1 MAQVTGGGSKAAVMA
16 DFNPKETTLRE
27 VITNYAETSRAK
39 GSKLTGFEDKL
50 FKSKALQTYLDN
62 PVTEFFDGHWGD
74 ADNPLIKVL
83 NSVGEKSRGGYY
95 SAIASIESNVFRQIN
110 RLRFNEDY
118 TKLTDTVARPEKG
131 AKYTSKFGYNPERL
145 GSFHANLVEFVK
157 NNPDSKPVA
166 NALLFQ
172 LYTGF
177 RPNAAGGLTPQNIQS
192 PQVRGGPHGIFISGS
207 QLGAKGSPIN
217 VPLTRRAMAVLQSQE
232 IFNEN
237 KFGGQQFIFQK
248 KSGNKIKPIDDKDIT
263 GLLKKM
269 QKANLIPEGLKVD
282 VSGITPKSSA
292 NLTAYDLRRLHATTL
307 AFLQV
312 PIEKAAMLTGR
323 VIGSGGEQA
332 RYIGVSPGVFNPKG
346 AALDANKL
354 TDYMYQEYSRVV
366 PGGTQAAEK
375 DKKFLSRNRDIFS
388 TNQPIEFVDSKTDVF
403 KGTYGEGT
411 KLVQTVDPNIVE
423 GEFKVLDDKP
433 PASIAE
439 TSKETQDWFK
449 SMNIDDGSLGTTE
462 TPKIEDKKSS
472 KSGKLKSVDPF
483 SISLGIGV
491 GAELLDDSGE
501 IVAEEAT
508 ASTISSALSKTA
520 PKLMQTSAGK
530 ALPIAGAGFVFPSSP
545 TNVGEI
551 EGFARQDIDKRFGG
565 IDQMDTSQ
573 EKQIYRDDP
582 RLRGTTKMYDP
593 SELLRRDPSDPLS
606 DEAQRERFLA
616 RAKKKASSGVRGFVE
631 KAINR

>member
-27 VITNYAETSRAK
+27 VISNYAEASRAK

-62 PVTEFFDGHWGD
+62 PVTELFDGHWGD

-110 RLRFNEDY
+110 RLRFNEEY

-131 AKYTSKFGYNPERL
+131 VKYTSKFGYNPERL
-145 GSFHANLVEFVK
+145 GSFHANLVEYVK

-177 RPNAAGGLTPQNIQS
+177 RPNAAGGLTPLNIRN

-232 IFNEN
+232 MFNES

-248 KSGNKIKPIDDKDIT
+248 KSGKQIKPIDDKDIT

-282 VSGITPKSSA
+282 VTGVTPKSSA

-323 VIGSGGEQA
+323 VVGSGGEQA
-332 RYIGVSPGVFNPKG
+332 RYIGVSPGVFIPKG

-366 PGGTQAAEK
+366 PGGMDAAEK
-375 DKKFLSRNRDIFS
+375 DKKFLSRNRDIFIP
-388 TNQPIEFVDSKTDVF
+388 NQPVEFVESKTDVF
-403 KGTYGEGT
+403 KGTYGQGT
-411 KLVQTVDPNIVE
+411 KLVQTTDTNFIE
-423 GEFKVLDDKP
+423 GDYTVLDDKP
-433 PASIAE
+433 VA
-439 TSKETQDWFK
+439 T
-449 SMNIDDGSLGTTE
+449 
-462 TPKIEDKKSS
+462 IEDASDATKKWFQEAGGTL
-472 KSGKLKSVDPF
+472 KTVGKEVIKKLPF
-483 SISLGIGV
+483 VAGV
-491 GAELLDDSGE
+491 T
-501 IVAEEAT
+501 VT
-508 ASTISSALSKTA
+508 ADMLRR
-520 PKLMQTSAGK
+520 
-530 ALPIAGAGFVFPSSP
+530 
-545 TNVGEI
+545 
-551 EGFARQDIDKRFGG
+551 GFAPSTAIAYGA
-565 IDQMDTSQ
+565 
-573 EKQIYRDDP
+573 
-582 RLRGTTKMYDP
+582 
-593 SELLRRDPSDPLS
+593 SELLPISASDADMAAKFARDVRDEGFIGAIGKTEEVGRLKDLS
-606 DEAQRERFLA
+606 KDFRSEAERKSQLTLEEQMQSLQQG
-616 RAKKKASSGVRGFVE
+616 R
-631 KAINR
+631 

>member
-1 MAQVTGGGSKAAVMA
+1 MAQVAGGGSKAAVMA
-16 DFNPKETTLRE
+16 DFNPKETTLRQ
-27 VITNYAETSRAK
+27 VIGDYAEASRAK

-62 PVTEFFDGHWGD
+62 PVTELFDGHWGD

-95 SAIASIESNVFRQIN
+95 SAIASIESNVFRQIS
-110 RLRFNEDY
+110 RLRFNEEY

-145 GSFHANLVEFVK
+145 GSFHANLVEYVK

-177 RPNAAGGLTPQNIQS
+177 RPNAAGGLTPLNIQR

-232 IFNEN
+232 MFNEN

-248 KSGNKIKPIDDKDIT
+248 KSGKEIKPIDDKDIT

-282 VSGITPKSSA
+282 VTGVTPKSSA

-323 VIGSGGEQA
+323 VVGGGGEQA

-366 PGGTQAAEK
+366 PGGTEAAEK
-375 DKKFLSRNRDIFS
+375 DKKFLSRNRDVFS
-388 TNQPIEFVDSKTDVF
+388 PNEPIEFVKPETDTF
-403 KGTYGEGT
+403 RGAYGQGT
-411 KLVQTVDPNIVE
+411 KLVQTTDADFIE
-423 GEFKVLDDKP
+423 GDYTVLDDKP
-433 PASIAE
+433 VATIEDASDATKKWFQEAGGTLKEKVVKGAKALKGPARMAVGPVLYGLTVSDEIEAAERRFDSPDAGFLRKSISDLGLEDTAAGIEGRVVAGARAFDPGVELAYDIAE
-439 TSKETQDWFK
+439 
-449 SMNIDDGSLGTTE
+449 G
-462 TPKIEDKKSS
+462 
-472 KSGKLKSVDPF
+472 
-483 SISLGIGV
+483 
-491 GAELLDDSGE
+491 
-501 IVAEEAT
+501 
-508 ASTISSALSKTA
+508 
-520 PKLMQTSAGK
+520 AGK
-530 ALPIAGAGFVFPSSP
+530 FAKKARQEGIPEALGLDTEKAKQM
-545 TNVGEI
+545 NVLRKKRLADRVKRNTSVTPPPE
-551 EGFARQDIDKRFGG
+551 EGFINQNEIGRQ
-565 IDQMDTSQ
+565 
-573 EKQIYRDDP
+573 
-582 RLRGTTKMYDP
+582 
-593 SELLRRDPSDPLS
+593 
-606 DEAQRERFLA
+606 
-616 RAKKKASSGVRGFVE
+616 
-631 KAINR
+631 

>member
-1 MAQVTGGGSKAAVMA
+1 MAQVAGGGSKAAVMA

-27 VITNYAETSRAK
+27 VITDYAKASRAR

-50 FKSKALQTYLDN
+50 FKSKALKTYLNN
-62 PVTEFFDGHWGD
+62 PVVELFDGNWGD
-74 ADNPLIKVL
+74 ADNPLIKLL

-95 SAIASIESNVFRQIN
+95 SAIASIETNVFRQIN
-110 RLRFNEDY
+110 RLRFNEEY
-118 TKLTDTVARPEKG
+118 KKLTDGVARPEKG

-145 GSFHANLVEFVK
+145 GSFQANLVEFVK

-177 RPNAAGGLTPQNIQS
+177 RPNAAGGLTPQNIQR
-192 PQVRGGPHGIFISGS
+192 PEVRGGPHGIFISGT

-248 KSGNKIKPIDDKDIT
+248 KSGNQIKPIDDKDIT

-307 AFLQV
+307 AFLQI

-346 AALDANKL
+346 AAFDANKL

-366 PGGTQAAEK
+366 PGGMEAAEK

-388 TNQPIEFVDSKTDVF
+388 PNEPIEFVKPQTDVF
-403 KGTYGEGT
+403 KGTYGQGT
-411 KLVQTVDPNIVE
+411 KLVQTVDDNFIE
-423 GEFKVLDDKP
+423 GEYKVIDQEKSLTKIED
-433 PASIAE
+433 ASDE
-439 TSKETQDWFK
+439 TKKWFQAA
-449 SMNIDDGSLGTTE
+449 GGTLKDE
-462 TPKIEDKKSS
+462 APKIEDKTSGAS
-472 KSGKLKSVDPF
+472 KLIK
-483 SISLGIGV
+483 GV
-491 GAELLDDSGE
+491 GKKIIPSLTIAAIAQQYAKSKKAGASTLEAGIRAGTELLPLSMQDVEDLGGF
-501 IVAEEAT
+501 VAEAREKGIPEA
-508 ASTISSALSKTA
+508 LD
-520 PKLMQTSAGK
+520 L
-530 ALPIAGAGFVFPSSP
+530 
-545 TNVGEI
+545 
-551 EGFARQDIDKRFGG
+551 
-565 IDQMDTSQ
+565 DT
-573 EKQIYRDDP
+573 EKQQRMNVLRKQ
-582 RLRGTTKMYDP
+582 RLADRV
-593 SELLRRDPSDPLS
+593 
-606 DEAQRERFLA
+606 QRNTSVTPPEDQ
-616 RAKKKASSGVRGFVE
+616 GF
-631 KAINR
+631 INQNQMGE

>member
-27 VITNYAETSRAK
+27 VISNYAEASRAK

-62 PVTEFFDGHWGD
+62 PVTELFDGHWGD

-110 RLRFNEDY
+110 RLRFNEEY

-131 AKYTSKFGYNPERL
+131 VKYTSKFGYNPERL
-145 GSFHANLVEFVK
+145 GSFHANLVEYVK

-177 RPNAAGGLTPQNIQS
+177 RPNAAGGLTPLNIRN

-232 IFNEN
+232 MFNES

-248 KSGNKIKPIDDKDIT
+248 KSGKQIKPIDDKDIT

-282 VSGITPKSSA
+282 VTGVTPKSSA

-323 VIGSGGEQA
+323 VVGSGGEQA

-366 PGGTQAAEK
+366 PGGMDAAEK

-388 TNQPIEFVDSKTDVF
+388 PNQPVEFVESKTDVF
-403 KGTYGEGT
+403 KGTYGQGT
-411 KLVQTVDPNIVE
+411 KLVQTTDTNFIE
-423 GEFKVLDDKP
+423 GDYTVLDDKP
-433 PASIAE
+433 VA
-439 TSKETQDWFK
+439 T
-449 SMNIDDGSLGTTE
+449 
-462 TPKIEDKKSS
+462 IEDASDATKKWFQEAGGTL
-472 KSGKLKSVDPF
+472 KTVGKEVIKKLPF
-483 SISLGIGV
+483 VAGV
-491 GAELLDDSGE
+491 T
-501 IVAEEAT
+501 VT
-508 ASTISSALSKTA
+508 ADMLRR
-520 PKLMQTSAGK
+520 
-530 ALPIAGAGFVFPSSP
+530 
-545 TNVGEI
+545 
-551 EGFARQDIDKRFGG
+551 GFAPSTAIAYGA
-565 IDQMDTSQ
+565 
-573 EKQIYRDDP
+573 
-582 RLRGTTKMYDP
+582 
-593 SELLRRDPSDPLS
+593 SELLPISATDADMAAKFARDVRDEGFIGAIGKTEEVGRLKDLS
-606 DEAQRERFLA
+606 KDFRSEAERKSQLTLEEQMQSLQQG
-616 RAKKKASSGVRGFVE
+616 R
-631 KAINR
+631 

>member
-1 MAQVTGGGSKAAVMA
+1 MAQVAGGGSKAAVMA

-27 VITNYAETSRAK
+27 VIGNYAESSRAK

-62 PVTEFFDGHWGD
+62 PVTELFDGHWGD

-95 SAIASIESNVFRQIN
+95 SAIASLESNVFRQIN
-110 RLRFNEDY
+110 RLRFNEEY
-118 TKLTDTVARPEKG
+118 TRLTDTVARPEKG
-131 AKYTSKFGYNPERL
+131 VKYTSKFGYNPERL
-145 GSFHANLVEFVK
+145 GSFHANLVEYVK

-177 RPNAAGGLTPQNIQS
+177 RPNAAGGLTPQNIRD
-192 PQVRGGPHGIFISGS
+192 PQVRNGPHGIFISGS

-232 IFNEN
+232 MFNEN

-248 KSGNKIKPIDDKDIT
+248 KSGKQIKPIDDKDIT

-282 VSGITPKSSA
+282 VTGVTPKSSA

-323 VIGSGGEQA
+323 VVGGGGEQA

-366 PGGTQAAEK
+366 PGGMQAAEK
-375 DKKFLSRNRDIFS
+375 DNKFLSRNRDVFS
-388 TNQPIEFVDSKTDVF
+388 PNQPVEFVESKTDVF
-403 KGTYGEGT
+403 KGTYGQGT
-411 KLVQTVDPNIVE
+411 KLVQTTDTDFIE
-423 GEFKVLDDKP
+423 GDYTVLDDKP
-433 PASIAE
+433 VA
-439 TSKETQDWFK
+439 T
-449 SMNIDDGSLGTTE
+449 
-462 TPKIEDKKSS
+462 IEDASDATKKWFQEAGGTL
-472 KSGKLKSVDPF
+472 KTVGKEVIKKLPLVA
-483 SISLGIGV
+483 GV
-491 GAELLDDSGE
+491 TVTAEMLRRGVAPSTAFAYGA
-501 IVAEEAT
+501 
-508 ASTISSALSKTA
+508 
-520 PKLMQTSAGK
+520 
-530 ALPIAGAGFVFPSSP
+530 
-545 TNVGEI
+545 
-551 EGFARQDIDKRFGG
+551 
-565 IDQMDTSQ
+565 
-573 EKQIYRDDP
+573 
-582 RLRGTTKMYDP
+582 
-593 SELLRRDPSDPLS
+593 SELLPISATDADT
-606 DEAQRERFLA
+606 AGAFV
-616 RAKKKASSGVRGFVE
+616 KKAREKGLPEAIGLDTEKQKQMNITRKQRLADRVRQNTSVTPPPEEGF
-631 KAINR
+631 INQNQMGE

>member
-1 MAQVTGGGSKAAVMA
+1 MAQVAGGGSKAAVMA
-16 DFNPKETTLRE
+16 DFNPKETTLRQ
-27 VITNYAETSRAK
+27 VIGDYAEASRAK

-62 PVTEFFDGHWGD
+62 PVTELFDGHWGD

-95 SAIASIESNVFRQIN
+95 SAIASIESNVFRQIS
-110 RLRFNEDY
+110 RLRFNEEY

-145 GSFHANLVEFVK
+145 GSFHANLVEYVK

-177 RPNAAGGLTPQNIQS
+177 RPNAAGGLTPLNIQR

-232 IFNEN
+232 TFNEN

-248 KSGNKIKPIDDKDIT
+248 KSGKEIKPIDDKDIT

-282 VSGITPKSSA
+282 VTGVTPKSSA

-323 VIGSGGEQA
+323 VVGGGGEQA

-366 PGGTQAAEK
+366 PGGTEAAEK
-375 DKKFLSRNRDIFS
+375 DKKFLSRNRDVFS
-388 TNQPIEFVDSKTDVF
+388 PNEPIEFVKPETDTF
-403 KGTYGEGT
+403 RGTYGQGT
-411 KLVQTVDPNIVE
+411 KLVQTTDADFIE
-423 GEFKVLDDKP
+423 GDYRILDDKP
-433 PASIAE
+433 VGSIEDASDATKKWFQEAGGTLKEKVVKGAKALKGPARMAAGPVLYGLTVSDEIEAAEKRFDSPDAGFLRKSISDLGLEDTAAGIEGRVVAGARAFDPGVELAYDIAE
-439 TSKETQDWFK
+439 
-449 SMNIDDGSLGTTE
+449 GA
-462 TPKIEDKKSS
+462 
-472 KSGKLKSVDPF
+472 GKF
-483 SISLGIGV
+483 
-491 GAELLDDSGE
+491 A
-501 IVAEEAT
+501 
-508 ASTISSALSKTA
+508 KTA
-520 PKLMQTSAGK
+520 REEGLPKA
-530 ALPIAGAGFVFPSSP
+530 F
-545 TNVGEI
+545 
-551 EGFARQDIDKRFGG
+551 G
-565 IDQMDTSQ
+565 IDPQVMDIRRKREMRRKNPNQGFINQNQMG
-573 EKQIYRDDP
+573 E
-582 RLRGTTKMYDP
+582 
-593 SELLRRDPSDPLS
+593 
-606 DEAQRERFLA
+606 
-616 RAKKKASSGVRGFVE
+616 
-631 KAINR
+631 

>member
-1 MAQVTGGGSKAAVMA
+1 MAQVAGGGSKAAVMA

-27 VITNYAETSRAK
+27 VISNYAEASRAK

-62 PVTEFFDGHWGD
+62 PVTELFDGHWGD

-110 RLRFNEDY
+110 RLRFNEEY

-131 AKYTSKFGYNPERL
+131 VKYTSKFGYNPERL
-145 GSFHANLVEFVK
+145 GSFHANLVEYVK

-177 RPNAAGGLTPQNIQS
+177 RPNAAGGLTPLNIRN

-232 IFNEN
+232 MFNES

-248 KSGNKIKPIDDKDIT
+248 KSGKQIKPIDDKDIT

-282 VSGITPKSSA
+282 VTGVTPKSSA

-323 VIGSGGEQA
+323 VVGSGGEQA

-366 PGGTQAAEK
+366 PGGMDAAEK

-388 TNQPIEFVDSKTDVF
+388 PNQPVEFVESKTDVF
-403 KGTYGEGT
+403 KGTYGQGT
-411 KLVQTVDPNIVE
+411 KLVQTTDTNFIE
-423 GEFKVLDDKP
+423 GDYTVLDDKP
-433 PASIAE
+433 VA
-439 TSKETQDWFK
+439 T
-449 SMNIDDGSLGTTE
+449 
-462 TPKIEDKKSS
+462 IEDASDATKKWFQEAGGTL
-472 KSGKLKSVDPF
+472 KTVGKEVIKKLPF
-483 SISLGIGV
+483 VAGV
-491 GAELLDDSGE
+491 T
-501 IVAEEAT
+501 VT
-508 ASTISSALSKTA
+508 ADMLRR
-520 PKLMQTSAGK
+520 
-530 ALPIAGAGFVFPSSP
+530 
-545 TNVGEI
+545 
-551 EGFARQDIDKRFGG
+551 GFAPSTAIAYGA
-565 IDQMDTSQ
+565 
-573 EKQIYRDDP
+573 
-582 RLRGTTKMYDP
+582 
-593 SELLRRDPSDPLS
+593 SELLPISASDADMAAKFARDVRDEGFIGAIGKTEEVGRLKDLS
-606 DEAQRERFLA
+606 KDFRSEAERKSQLTLEEQMQSLQQG
-616 RAKKKASSGVRGFVE
+616 R
-631 KAINR
+631 

>member
-1 MAQVTGGGSKAAVMA
+1 MAQVAGGGSKAAVMA

-27 VITNYAETSRAK
+27 VIGNYAESSRAK

-62 PVTEFFDGHWGD
+62 PVTELFDGHWGD

-95 SAIASIESNVFRQIN
+95 SAIASLESNVFRQIN
-110 RLRFNEDY
+110 RLRFNEEY

-131 AKYTSKFGYNPERL
+131 VKYTSKFGYNPERL
-145 GSFHANLVEFVK
+145 GPFHANLVEYVK

-177 RPNAAGGLTPQNIQS
+177 RPNAAGGLTPLNIQD

-232 IFNEN
+232 MFNEN

-248 KSGNKIKPIDDKDIT
+248 KSGKQIKPIDDKDIT

-282 VSGITPKSSA
+282 VTGVSPKSSA

-323 VIGSGGEQA
+323 VVGGGGEQA
-332 RYIGVSPGVFNPKG
+332 RYIGVSPGVFNAKG

-366 PGGTQAAEK
+366 PGGMEAAEK
-375 DKKFLSRNRDIFS
+375 DKKFLSRNRDVFS
-388 TNQPIEFVDSKTDVF
+388 PNQPIEFVESKTDVF
-403 KGTYGEGT
+403 KGTYGQGT
-411 KLVQTVDPNIVE
+411 KLVQTIDTDFIE
-423 GEFKVLDDKP
+423 GEYKVLDDKP

-449 SMNIDDGSLGTTE
+449 SMNIDDGSL
-462 TPKIEDKKSS
+462 TPQIEDKTSGAS
-472 KSGKLKSVDPF
+472 KLIK
-483 SISLGIGV
+483 GV
-491 GAELLDDSGE
+491 GKKIIPSLTIAAIGSQYAKSKEAGASTLEASVRAGTELLPLSVQDVEDLGAFATKARQE
-501 IVAEEAT
+501 GIPEAIGLDT
-508 ASTISSALSKTA
+508 EKQKQMNIIRKKRLADRVK
-520 PKLMQTSAGK
+520 QNTSVT
-530 ALPIAGAGFVFPSSP
+530 PPP
-545 TNVGEI
+545 E
-551 EGFARQDIDKRFGG
+551 EGFINQN
-565 IDQMDTSQ
+565 QMG
-573 EKQIYRDDP
+573 E
-582 RLRGTTKMYDP
+582 
-593 SELLRRDPSDPLS
+593 
-606 DEAQRERFLA
+606 
-616 RAKKKASSGVRGFVE
+616 
-631 KAINR
+631 

>member
-1 MAQVTGGGSKAAVMA
+1 MAQVAGGGSKAAVMA
-16 DFNPKETTLRE
+16 DFNPKETTLRQVVE
-27 VITNYAETSRAK
+27 GYAEASRKA
-39 GSKLTGFEDKL
+39 GNKLTGFENRL
-50 FKSKALQTYLDN
+50 FGNKTLQLYLDN
-62 PVTEFFDGHWGD
+62 PVTELFDGHW
-74 ADNPLIKVL
+74 AEQDNPLVKVL
-83 NSVGEKSRGGYY
+83 NSVGEGSRGGLY
-95 SAIASIESNVFRQIN
+95 SNFASIEENVFRQIN
-110 RLRFNEDY
+110 RLRFNEEY
-118 TKLTDTVARPEKG
+118 KRLTEGVARPEKG

-145 GSFHANLVEFVK
+145 GSFHSNLVEYVK

-177 RPNAAGGLTPQNIQS
+177 RPNAAGGLTPLNIQD

-232 IFNEN
+232 MFNEN

-248 KSGNKIKPIDDKDIT
+248 KSGKQIKPIDDKDIT

-282 VSGITPKSSA
+282 VTGVTPKSSA

-323 VIGSGGEQA
+323 VVGGGGEQA

-366 PGGTQAAEK
+366 PGGTEAAEK

-388 TNQPIEFVDSKTDVF
+388 PNQPIEFVESKTDVF
-403 KGTYGEGT
+403 KGTYGQGT
-411 KLVQTVDPNIVE
+411 KLVQTTDTD
-423 GEFKVLDDKP
+423 FKKALDDKP

-439 TSKETQDWFK
+439 TSKETQDWFR
-449 SMNIDDGSLGTTE
+449 SMNIDDGSLAPQT
-462 TPKIEDKKSS
+462 EDKSNVKKSI
-472 KSGKLKSVDPF
+472 GKITDAAKTLKGKG
-483 SISLGIGV
+483 LGIGTV
-491 GAELLDDSGE
+491 ASLISIPAIFGEAKAANIEALRKEALKNIDDKSDPSLRARISGAIGPDIAAGLETVPRVLDPGIELATG
-501 IVAEEAT
+501 IVDTAGAYAKRAREAGFAQ
-508 ASTISSALSKTA
+508 ASSEFGLARDQDFVTSQNVLRQKRLADRVKRN
-520 PKLMQTSAGK
+520 TSAT
-530 ALPIAGAGFVFPSSP
+530 PP
-545 TNVGEI
+545 E
-551 EGFARQDIDKRFGG
+551 EGFINQN
-565 IDQMDTSQ
+565 QMG
-573 EKQIYRDDP
+573 E
-582 RLRGTTKMYDP
+582 
-593 SELLRRDPSDPLS
+593 
-606 DEAQRERFLA
+606 
-616 RAKKKASSGVRGFVE
+616 
-631 KAINR
+631 

>member
-1 MAQVTGGGSKAAVMA
+1 MAQVAGGGSKAAVMA
-16 DFNPKETTLRE
+16 DFNPKETTLRQ
-27 VITNYAETSRAK
+27 VIGDYAEASRAK

-62 PVTEFFDGHWGD
+62 PVTELFDGHWGD

-110 RLRFNEDY
+110 RLRFNEEY

-131 AKYTSKFGYNPERL
+131 VKYTSKFGYNPERL
-145 GSFHANLVEFVK
+145 GSFHANLVEYVK
-157 NNPDSKPVA
+157 NNPDSKSVA

-177 RPNAAGGLTPQNIQS
+177 RPNAAGGLTPLNIQR

-232 IFNEN
+232 TFNEN

-248 KSGNKIKPIDDKDIT
+248 KSGKEIKPIDDKDIT

-282 VSGITPKSSA
+282 VTGVSPKSSS

-323 VIGSGGEQA
+323 VVGGGGEQA

-366 PGGTQAAEK
+366 PGGTEAAEK
-375 DKKFLSRNRDIFS
+375 DKKFLSRNRDVFS
-388 TNQPIEFVDSKTDVF
+388 PNEPIEFVKPETDTF
-403 KGTYGEGT
+403 RGTYGQGT
-411 KLVQTVDPNIVE
+411 KLVQTTDADFIE
-423 GEFKVLDDKP
+423 GDYKVIDDKP
-433 PASIAE
+433 PANIAQ
-439 TSKETQDWFK
+439 TSKETQDWFR
-449 SMNIDDGSLGTTE
+449 SMNIDDGSLA
-462 TPKIEDKKSS
+462 PQIEDKSS
-472 KSGKLKSVDPF
+472 GASKLIKGVGKKIIPSLTIAAVGSQYLKSKKA
-483 SISLGIGV
+483 
-491 GAELLDDSGE
+491 GASTLEASVRAGTELLPLSVQDVEDLGAF
-501 IVAEEAT
+501 VKKAREEGLPEAIGLDT
-508 ASTISSALSKTA
+508 EKQKQMNITRKQRLADRVKRN
-520 PKLMQTSAGK
+520 TSVT
-530 ALPIAGAGFVFPSSP
+530 PPP
-545 TNVGEI
+545 E
-551 EGFARQDIDKRFGG
+551 EGFINQNEIGRQ
-565 IDQMDTSQ
+565 
-573 EKQIYRDDP
+573 
-582 RLRGTTKMYDP
+582 
-593 SELLRRDPSDPLS
+593 
-606 DEAQRERFLA
+606 
-616 RAKKKASSGVRGFVE
+616 
-631 KAINR
+631 

>member
-1 MAQVTGGGSKAAVMA
+1 MAQVAGGGSKAAVMA
-16 DFNPKETTLRE
+16 DFNPKETTLRQ
-27 VITNYAETSRAK
+27 VIGDYAEASRAK

-62 PVTEFFDGHWGD
+62 PVTELFDGHWGD

-110 RLRFNEDY
+110 RLRFNEEY

-131 AKYTSKFGYNPERL
+131 VKYTSKFGYNPERL
-145 GSFHANLVEFVK
+145 GSFHANLVEYVK
-157 NNPDSKPVA
+157 NNPDSKPIA

-177 RPNAAGGLTPQNIQS
+177 RPNAAGGLTPLNIQR

-232 IFNEN
+232 TFNEN

-248 KSGNKIKPIDDKDIT
+248 KSGKEIKPIDDKDIT

-282 VSGITPKSSA
+282 VTGVSPKSSS

-323 VIGSGGEQA
+323 VVGGGGEQA

-366 PGGTQAAEK
+366 PGGTEAAEK
-375 DKKFLSRNRDIFS
+375 DKKFLSKNRDVFS
-388 TNQPIEFVDSKTDVF
+388 PNEPIEFVKPETDTF
-403 KGTYGEGT
+403 RGTYGQGT
-411 KLVQTVDPNIVE
+411 KLVQTTDADFIE
-423 GEFKVLDDKP
+423 GDYTVLDDKP
-433 PASIAE
+433 VATIEDASDATKKWFQEAGGTLKTVGKQVIKKLPIVAAGLAYKEAE
-439 TSKETQDWFK
+439 AKGMSTAESVIYGASEFLPVSASDVDTAGAFVKKAREEGLPEAIGLDTEKQK
-449 SMNIDDGSLGTTE
+449 QMNITRKQRLADRVKRNTSV
-462 TPKIEDKKSS
+462 TPPPE
-472 KSGKLKSVDPF
+472 
-483 SISLGIGV
+483 
-491 GAELLDDSGE
+491 
-501 IVAEEAT
+501 
-508 ASTISSALSKTA
+508 
-520 PKLMQTSAGK
+520 
-530 ALPIAGAGFVFPSSP
+530 
-545 TNVGEI
+545 
-551 EGFARQDIDKRFGG
+551 EGFINQN
-565 IDQMDTSQ
+565 QMG
-573 EKQIYRDDP
+573 E
-582 RLRGTTKMYDP
+582 
-593 SELLRRDPSDPLS
+593 
-606 DEAQRERFLA
+606 
-616 RAKKKASSGVRGFVE
+616 
-631 KAINR
+631 

>member
-1 MAQVTGGGSKAAVMA
+1 MAQVAGGGSKAAVMA
-16 DFNPKETTLRE
+16 DFNPKETTLRQ
-27 VITNYAETSRAK
+27 VIGDYAEASRAK

-62 PVTEFFDGHWGD
+62 PVTELFDGHWGD

-95 SAIASIESNVFRQIN
+95 SAIASLESNVFRQIN
-110 RLRFNEDY
+110 RLRFNEEY

-131 AKYTSKFGYNPERL
+131 VKYTSKFGYNPERL
-145 GSFHANLVEFVK
+145 GSFHANLVEYVK

-177 RPNAAGGLTPQNIQS
+177 RPNAAGGLTPLNIRN

-232 IFNEN
+232 MFNEN

-248 KSGNKIKPIDDKDIT
+248 KSGKQIKPIDDKDIT

-282 VSGITPKSSA
+282 VTGVTPKSSA

-323 VIGSGGEQA
+323 VVGSGGEQA

-366 PGGTQAAEK
+366 PGGMDAAEK

-388 TNQPIEFVDSKTDVF
+388 PNQPVEFVESKTDVF
-403 KGTYGEGT
+403 KGTYGQGT
-411 KLVQTVDPNIVE
+411 KLVQTTDTNFIE
-423 GEFKVLDDKP
+423 GDYTVLDDKP
-433 PASIAE
+433 VA
-439 TSKETQDWFK
+439 T
-449 SMNIDDGSLGTTE
+449 
-462 TPKIEDKKSS
+462 IEDASDATKKWFQEAGGTL
-472 KSGKLKSVDPF
+472 KTVGKEVIKKLPF
-483 SISLGIGV
+483 VAAGIV
-491 GAELLDDSGE
+491 YAEKKQAG
-501 IVAEEAT
+501 
-508 ASTISSALSKTA
+508 ASTGEALGYAGSEFLPISATDADMAAKFARDVRDEGFIGAIGKTEEVERLKDLSKDFRSEAERKSQLT
-520 PKLMQTSAGK
+520 LEEQMQSLQQG
-530 ALPIAGAGFVFPSSP
+530 
-545 TNVGEI
+545 
-551 EGFARQDIDKRFGG
+551 RQ
-565 IDQMDTSQ
+565 
-573 EKQIYRDDP
+573 
-582 RLRGTTKMYDP
+582 
-593 SELLRRDPSDPLS
+593 
-606 DEAQRERFLA
+606 
-616 RAKKKASSGVRGFVE
+616 
-631 KAINR
+631 

>member
-1 MAQVTGGGSKAAVMA
+1 MAQVAGGGSKAAVMA
-16 DFNPKETTLRE
+16 DFNPKETTLRQ
-27 VITNYAETSRAK
+27 VIGDYAEASRAK

-62 PVTEFFDGHWGD
+62 PVTELFDGHWGD

-95 SAIASIESNVFRQIN
+95 SAIASLESNVFRQIN
-110 RLRFNEDY
+110 RLRFNEEY

-131 AKYTSKFGYNPERL
+131 VKYTSKFGYNPERL
-145 GSFHANLVEFVK
+145 GSFHANLVEYVK

-177 RPNAAGGLTPQNIQS
+177 RPNAAGGLTPLNIRN

-232 IFNEN
+232 MFNEN

-248 KSGNKIKPIDDKDIT
+248 KSGKQIKPIDDKDIT

-282 VSGITPKSSA
+282 VTGVIPKSSA

-323 VIGSGGEQA
+323 VVGSGGEQA

-366 PGGTQAAEK
+366 PGGMDAAEK

-388 TNQPIEFVDSKTDVF
+388 PNQPVEFVESKTDVF
-403 KGTYGEGT
+403 KGTYGQGT
-411 KLVQTVDPNIVE
+411 KLVQTTDTNFIE
-423 GEFKVLDDKP
+423 GDYTVLDDKP
-433 PASIAE
+433 VA
-439 TSKETQDWFK
+439 T
-449 SMNIDDGSLGTTE
+449 
-462 TPKIEDKKSS
+462 IEDASDATKKWFQEAGGTL
-472 KSGKLKSVDPF
+472 KTVGKEVIKKLPF
-483 SISLGIGV
+483 VAAGIV
-491 GAELLDDSGE
+491 YAEKKQAG
-501 IVAEEAT
+501 
-508 ASTISSALSKTA
+508 ASTGEALGYAGSEFLPISATDADMAAKFARDVRDEGFIGAIGKTEEVERLKDLSKDFRSEAERKSQLT
-520 PKLMQTSAGK
+520 LEEQMQSLQQG
-530 ALPIAGAGFVFPSSP
+530 
-545 TNVGEI
+545 
-551 EGFARQDIDKRFGG
+551 R
-565 IDQMDTSQ
+565 
-573 EKQIYRDDP
+573 
-582 RLRGTTKMYDP
+582 
-593 SELLRRDPSDPLS
+593 
-606 DEAQRERFLA
+606 
-616 RAKKKASSGVRGFVE
+616 
-631 KAINR
+631 

>member
-27 VITNYAETSRAK
+27 VISNYAEASRAK

-62 PVTEFFDGHWGD
+62 PVTELFDGHWGD

-110 RLRFNEDY
+110 RLRFNEEY

-131 AKYTSKFGYNPERL
+131 VKYTSKFGYNPERL
-145 GSFHANLVEFVK
+145 GSFHANLVEYVK

-177 RPNAAGGLTPQNIQS
+177 RPNAAGGLTPLNIRN

-232 IFNEN
+232 MFNES

-248 KSGNKIKPIDDKDIT
+248 KSGKQIKPIDDKDIT

-282 VSGITPKSSA
+282 VTGVTPKSSA

-323 VIGSGGEQA
+323 VVGSGGEQA

-366 PGGTQAAEK
+366 PGGMDAAEK
-375 DKKFLSRNRDIFS
+375 DKKFLSRNRDIFIP
-388 TNQPIEFVDSKTDVF
+388 NQPVEFVESKTDVF
-403 KGTYGEGT
+403 KGTYGQGT
-411 KLVQTVDPNIVE
+411 KLVQTTDTNFIE
-423 GEFKVLDDKP
+423 GDYTVLDDKP
-433 PASIAE
+433 VA
-439 TSKETQDWFK
+439 T
-449 SMNIDDGSLGTTE
+449 
-462 TPKIEDKKSS
+462 IEDASDATKKWFQEAGGTL
-472 KSGKLKSVDPF
+472 KTVGKEVIKKLPF
-483 SISLGIGV
+483 VAGV
-491 GAELLDDSGE
+491 T
-501 IVAEEAT
+501 VT
-508 ASTISSALSKTA
+508 ADMLRR
-520 PKLMQTSAGK
+520 
-530 ALPIAGAGFVFPSSP
+530 
-545 TNVGEI
+545 
-551 EGFARQDIDKRFGG
+551 GFAPSTAIAYGA
-565 IDQMDTSQ
+565 
-573 EKQIYRDDP
+573 
-582 RLRGTTKMYDP
+582 
-593 SELLRRDPSDPLS
+593 SELLPISASDADMAAKFARDVRDEGFIGAIGKTEEVGRLKDLS
-606 DEAQRERFLA
+606 KDFRSEAERKSQLTLEEQMQSLQQG
-616 RAKKKASSGVRGFVE
+616 R
-631 KAINR
+631 

>member
-1 MAQVTGGGSKAAVMA
+1 MAQVAGGGSKAAVMA

-27 VITNYAETSRAK
+27 VISNYAEASRAK

-62 PVTEFFDGHWGD
+62 PVTELFDGHWGD

-110 RLRFNEDY
+110 RLRFNEEY

-131 AKYTSKFGYNPERL
+131 VKYTSKFGYNPERL
-145 GSFHANLVEFVK
+145 GSFHANLVEYVK

-177 RPNAAGGLTPQNIQS
+177 RPNAAGGLTPLNIRN

-232 IFNEN
+232 MFNEN

-248 KSGNKIKPIDDKDIT
+248 KSGKEIKPIDDKDIT

-282 VSGITPKSSA
+282 VTGVTPKSSA

-323 VIGSGGEQA
+323 VVGSGGEQA

-366 PGGTQAAEK
+366 PGGMDAAEK

-388 TNQPIEFVDSKTDVF
+388 PNQPIEFVESKTDVF
-403 KGTYGEGT
+403 KGTYGQGT
-411 KLVQTVDPNIVE
+411 KLVQTTDADFIE
-423 GEFKVLDDKP
+423 GDYTVLDDKP
-433 PASIAE
+433 VATIEDASDATKKWFQEAGGTLKEKVVKGAKAIKGPARMAVGPVLYGLTVSDEIEAAEKRFDSPDAGFLRKSISDLGLEDTAAGIEGRVVAGARAFDPGVELAYDIAE
-439 TSKETQDWFK
+439 
-449 SMNIDDGSLGTTE
+449 GA
-462 TPKIEDKKSS
+462 
-472 KSGKLKSVDPF
+472 GKF
-483 SISLGIGV
+483 
-491 GAELLDDSGE
+491 A
-501 IVAEEAT
+501 
-508 ASTISSALSKTA
+508 KTA
-520 PKLMQTSAGK
+520 REEGLPKA
-530 ALPIAGAGFVFPSSP
+530 F
-545 TNVGEI
+545 
-551 EGFARQDIDKRFGG
+551 G
-565 IDQMDTSQ
+565 IDPQVMDIRRKREMRRKNPNQGFINQNQMG
-573 EKQIYRDDP
+573 E
-582 RLRGTTKMYDP
+582 
-593 SELLRRDPSDPLS
+593 
-606 DEAQRERFLA
+606 
-616 RAKKKASSGVRGFVE
+616 
-631 KAINR
+631 

>member
-1 MAQVTGGGSKAAVMA
+1 MAQVAGGGSKAAVMA

-27 VITNYAETSRAK
+27 VISNYAEASRAK

-50 FKSKALQTYLDN
+50 FKSKDLQTYLDN
-62 PVTEFFDGHWGD
+62 PVTELFDGHWGD

-95 SAIASIESNVFRQIN
+95 SAIASLESNVFRQIN
-110 RLRFNEDY
+110 RLRFNEEY

-131 AKYTSKFGYNPERL
+131 VKYTSKFGYNPERL
-145 GSFHANLVEFVK
+145 GSFHANLVEYVK

-177 RPNAAGGLTPQNIQS
+177 RPNAAGGLTPLNIQD

-232 IFNEN
+232 MFNEN

-248 KSGNKIKPIDDKDIT
+248 KSGKQIKPIDDKDIT

-282 VSGITPKSSA
+282 VTGVTPKSSA

-307 AFLQV
+307 AFLQI

-323 VIGSGGEQA
+323 VVGGGGEQA

-366 PGGTQAAEK
+366 PGGTEAAEK

-388 TNQPIEFVDSKTDVF
+388 PNQPVEFVESKTDVF
-403 KGTYGEGT
+403 KGTYGQGT
-411 KLVQTVDPNIVE
+411 KLVQTTDTDFIE
-423 GEFKVLDDKP
+423 GDYKVLDDKP

-439 TSKETQDWFK
+439 TSKETQDWFR
-449 SMNIDDGSLGTTE
+449 SMNIDDGSLA
-462 TPKIEDKKSS
+462 PQIEDKTIKT
-472 KSGKLKSVDPF
+472 KKLKSVDPTA
-483 SISLGIGV
+483 ILLG
-491 GAELLDDSGE
+491 GAAGSEILDDTGE
-501 IVAEEAT
+501 LVGEEIT
-508 ASTISSALSKTA
+508 QSTIAQTTSKIA
-520 PKLMQTSAGK
+520 PKLAQTTLGR
-530 ALPIAGAGFVFPSSP
+530 ALPVAGAGVIFPTSP

-551 EGFARQDIDKRFGG
+551 EGFARKDIDKRFGG

-573 EKQIYRDDP
+573 EKQIFKDDP
-582 RLRGTTKMYDP
+582 RLQGTTAMYDP
-593 SELLRRDPSDPLS
+593 SELPRRDADDPLS
-606 DEAQRERFLA
+606 DEAYRKRFLEES
-616 RAKKKASSGVRGFVE
+616 RTKAGSQLRGF
-631 KAINR
+631 AQPR

>member
-1 MAQVTGGGSKAAVMA
+1 MAQVAGGGSKAAVMA
-16 DFNPKETTLRE
+16 DFNPKETTLRQ
-27 VITNYAETSRAK
+27 VIGDYAEASRAK

-62 PVTEFFDGHWGD
+62 PVTELFDGHWGD

-95 SAIASIESNVFRQIN
+95 SAIASLESNVFRQIN
-110 RLRFNEDY
+110 RLRFNEEY

-131 AKYTSKFGYNPERL
+131 VKYTSKFGYNPERL
-145 GSFHANLVEFVK
+145 GSFHANLVEYVK

-177 RPNAAGGLTPQNIQS
+177 RPNAAGGLTPLNIRDPQN
-192 PQVRGGPHGIFISGS
+192 RGGPHGIFISGS

-232 IFNEN
+232 MFNEN

-248 KSGNKIKPIDDKDIT
+248 KSGKQIKPIDDKDIT

-282 VSGITPKSSA
+282 VTGVTPKSSA

-323 VIGSGGEQA
+323 VVGSGGEQA

-366 PGGTQAAEK
+366 PGGMDAAEK

-388 TNQPIEFVDSKTDVF
+388 PNQPVEFVESKTDVF
-403 KGTYGEGT
+403 KGTYGQGT
-411 KLVQTVDPNIVE
+411 KLVQTTDTNFIE
-423 GEFKVLDDKP
+423 GDYTVLDDKP
-433 PASIAE
+433 VA
-439 TSKETQDWFK
+439 T
-449 SMNIDDGSLGTTE
+449 
-462 TPKIEDKKSS
+462 IEDASDATKKWFQEAGGTL
-472 KSGKLKSVDPF
+472 KTVGKEVIKKLPF
-483 SISLGIGV
+483 VAAGIV
-491 GAELLDDSGE
+491 YAEKKQAG
-501 IVAEEAT
+501 
-508 ASTISSALSKTA
+508 ASTGEALGYAGSEFLPISATDADMAAKFARDVRDEGFIGAIGKTEEVERLKDLSKDFRSEAERKSQLT
-520 PKLMQTSAGK
+520 LEEQMQSLQQG
-530 ALPIAGAGFVFPSSP
+530 
-545 TNVGEI
+545 
-551 EGFARQDIDKRFGG
+551 R
-565 IDQMDTSQ
+565 
-573 EKQIYRDDP
+573 
-582 RLRGTTKMYDP
+582 
-593 SELLRRDPSDPLS
+593 
-606 DEAQRERFLA
+606 
-616 RAKKKASSGVRGFVE
+616 
-631 KAINR
+631 

>member
-1 MAQVTGGGSKAAVMA
+1 MAQVAGGGSKAAVMA

-27 VITNYAETSRAK
+27 VISNYAEASRAK

-50 FKSKALQTYLDN
+50 FKSKDLQTYLDN
-62 PVTEFFDGHWGD
+62 PVTELFDGHWGD

-95 SAIASIESNVFRQIN
+95 SAIASLESNVFRQIN
-110 RLRFNEDY
+110 RLRFNEEY

-131 AKYTSKFGYNPERL
+131 VKYTSKFGYNPERL
-145 GSFHANLVEFVK
+145 GSFHANLVEYVK

-177 RPNAAGGLTPQNIQS
+177 RPNAAGGLTPLNIQD

-232 IFNEN
+232 MFNEN

-248 KSGNKIKPIDDKDIT
+248 KSGKQIKPIDDKDIT

-282 VSGITPKSSA
+282 VTGVSPKSSA

-307 AFLQV
+307 AFLQI

-323 VIGSGGEQA
+323 VVGGGGEQA

-366 PGGTQAAEK
+366 PGGTEAAEK

-388 TNQPIEFVDSKTDVF
+388 PNQPVEFVESKTDVF
-403 KGTYGEGT
+403 KGTYGQGT
-411 KLVQTVDPNIVE
+411 KLVQTTDTDFIE
-423 GEFKVLDDKP
+423 GDYKVLDDKP

-439 TSKETQDWFK
+439 TSKETQDWFR
-449 SMNIDDGSLGTTE
+449 SMNIDDGSLA
-462 TPKIEDKKSS
+462 PQIEDKTIRTK
-472 KSGKLKSVDPF
+472 KLKSVDPTA
-483 SISLGIGV
+483 ILLG
-491 GAELLDDSGE
+491 GAAGSEILDDTGE
-501 IVAEEAT
+501 LVTEEIAQ
-508 ASTISSALSKTA
+508 STIAQTTSKIA
-520 PKLMQTSAGK
+520 PKLAQTALGR
-530 ALPIAGAGFVFPSSP
+530 ALPVAGAGVIFPTSP

-551 EGFARQDIDKRFGG
+551 EGFARKDIDKRFGG

-573 EKQIYRDDP
+573 EKQIFKDDP
-582 RLRGTTKMYDP
+582 RLQGTTAMYDP
-593 SELLRRDPSDPLS
+593 SELPRRDADDPLS
-606 DEAQRERFLA
+606 DEAYRKRFLEES
-616 RAKKKASSGVRGFVE
+616 RTKAGSQLRGF
-631 KAINR
+631 AQPR

>member
-1 MAQVTGGGSKAAVMA
+1 MAQVAGGGSKAAVMA

-27 VITNYAETSRAK
+27 VIGNYAESSRAK

-62 PVTEFFDGHWGD
+62 PITELFDGHWGD

-110 RLRFNEDY
+110 RLRFNEEY
-118 TKLTDTVARPEKG
+118 TRLTDTVARPEKG
-131 AKYTSKFGYNPERL
+131 VKYTSKFGYNPERL
-145 GSFHANLVEFVK
+145 GSFHANLVEYVK

-177 RPNAAGGLTPQNIQS
+177 RPNAAGGLTPQNIRD
-192 PQVRGGPHGIFISGS
+192 PQVRNGPHGIFISGN

-232 IFNEN
+232 MFNEN

-248 KSGNKIKPIDDKDIT
+248 KSGKQIKPIDDKDIT

-282 VSGITPKSSA
+282 VTGVTPKSSA

-323 VIGSGGEQA
+323 VVGGGGEQA

-366 PGGTQAAEK
+366 PGGMQAAEK
-375 DKKFLSRNRDIFS
+375 DNKFLSRNRDVFS
-388 TNQPIEFVDSKTDVF
+388 PNQPIEFVESKTDVF
-403 KGTYGEGT
+403 KGTYGQGT
-411 KLVQTVDPNIVE
+411 KLVQTTDTDFIE
-423 GEFKVLDDKP
+423 GDYKVIDDKP
-433 PASIAE
+433 PASIAQ
-439 TSKETQDWFK
+439 TSKETQAF
-449 SMNIDDGSLGTTE
+449 
-462 TPKIEDKKSS
+462 
-472 KSGKLKSVDPF
+472 
-483 SISLGIGV
+483 
-491 GAELLDDSGE
+491 
-501 IVAEEAT
+501 
-508 ASTISSALSKTA
+508 
-520 PKLMQTSAGK
+520 
-530 ALPIAGAGFVFPSSP
+530 
-545 TNVGEI
+545 
-551 EGFARQDIDKRFGG
+551 
-565 IDQMDTSQ
+565 
-573 EKQIYRDDP
+573 
-582 RLRGTTKMYDP
+582 
-593 SELLRRDPSDPLS
+593 
-606 DEAQRERFLA
+606 
-616 RAKKKASSGVRGFVE
+616 
-631 KAINR
+631 

>member
-1 MAQVTGGGSKAAVMA
+1 MAQVAGGGSKAAVMA
-16 DFNPKETTLRE
+16 DFNPKETTLRQ
-27 VITNYAETSRAK
+27 VIGDYAEASRAK

-62 PVTEFFDGHWGD
+62 PVTELFDGHWGD

-95 SAIASIESNVFRQIN
+95 SAIASLESNVFRQIN
-110 RLRFNEDY
+110 RLRFNEEY

-131 AKYTSKFGYNPERL
+131 VKYTSKFGYNPERL
-145 GSFHANLVEFVK
+145 GSFHANLVEYVK

-177 RPNAAGGLTPQNIQS
+177 RPNAAGGLTPLNIRN

-232 IFNEN
+232 MFNEN

-248 KSGNKIKPIDDKDIT
+248 KSGKQIKPIDDKDIT

-282 VSGITPKSSA
+282 VTGVTPKSSA

-323 VIGSGGEQA
+323 VVGSGGEQA

-366 PGGTQAAEK
+366 PGGMDAAEK

-388 TNQPIEFVDSKTDVF
+388 PNQPVEFVESKTDVF
-403 KGTYGEGT
+403 KGTYGQGT
-411 KLVQTVDPNIVE
+411 KLVQTTDTNFIE
-423 GEFKVLDDKP
+423 GDYTVLDDKP
-433 PASIAE
+433 VA
-439 TSKETQDWFK
+439 T
-449 SMNIDDGSLGTTE
+449 
-462 TPKIEDKKSS
+462 IEDASDATKKWFQEAGGTL
-472 KSGKLKSVDPF
+472 KTVGKEVIKKLPF
-483 SISLGIGV
+483 VAAGIV
-491 GAELLDDSGE
+491 YAEKKQAG
-501 IVAEEAT
+501 
-508 ASTISSALSKTA
+508 ASTGEALGYAGSEFLPISATDADMAAKFARDVRDEGFIGAIGKTEEVERLKDLSKDFRSEAERKSQLT
-520 PKLMQTSAGK
+520 LEEQMQSLQQG
-530 ALPIAGAGFVFPSSP
+530 
-545 TNVGEI
+545 
-551 EGFARQDIDKRFGG
+551 R
-565 IDQMDTSQ
+565 
-573 EKQIYRDDP
+573 
-582 RLRGTTKMYDP
+582 
-593 SELLRRDPSDPLS
+593 
-606 DEAQRERFLA
+606 
-616 RAKKKASSGVRGFVE
+616 
-631 KAINR
+631 